1 MLNLITQFFNT
12 LLGVTLPESV
22 SLILSFALVSTLF
35 GAFFSLFGLK
45 NEKVWKFATY
55 VSIGI
60 IAIMAIADVTN
71 FNLIFGGA

>member
-1 MLNLITQFFNT
+1 MLNLISQFFNT
-12 LLGVTLPESV
+12 LLGVALPESV

-35 GAFFSLFGLK
+35 GAIFSIFGLK

-60 IAIMAIADVTN
+60 MAIMAIAETTGFSLV
-71 FNLIFGGA
+71 FGG